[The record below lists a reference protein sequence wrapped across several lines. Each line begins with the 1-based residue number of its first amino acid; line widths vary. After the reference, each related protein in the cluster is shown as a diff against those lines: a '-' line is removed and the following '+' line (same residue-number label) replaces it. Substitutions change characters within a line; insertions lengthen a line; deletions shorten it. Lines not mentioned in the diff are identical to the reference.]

1 MEKNMQRKIPHKR
14 SLLCAAI
21 SLSLLPLASQSIAQ
35 EDTVEEVVVTG
46 SYIRRSE
53 GFTGASAVVQL
64 DAEELEAQ
72 GTLNVGEV
80 IKNLAF
86 VSGSASQ
93 ISNTIQ
99 GQDSRSTSVDLR
111 GLGAR
116 STLTLLDGK
125 RLVNQNVNAL
135 IPTIAIQ
142 RMDIVA
148 DGAAALYGSE
158 AVAGVVNF
166 VPYKSYDGFK
176 MDTYAE
182 QDDGGDYDEQ
192 SVQMLWGGQ
201 VGEIDVVLA
210 GQHRTNT
217 RLGWDERSDLA
228 NSGLT
233 VSSNAPGNW
242 YVPPRDENGAYT
254 GGTRARAPDPSCAPA
269 SERTAYTPDVVANQY
284 GNLLGGSCYFD
295 FGDNRS
301 YREPTQT
308 AQYYGNA
315 TWEYSDDLTLSLQGF
330 RTYLRENTFTSTS
343 NPGNSRIGELPAVRG
358 EIPGNPFFAN
368 DANGNQLYG
377 FDANGDGVPDRGTM
391 DMNNDGTPDYL
402 VAGIVPNGVLLHEDV
417 QPRTLRPINK
427 THTRSS
433 GHTQD
438 RDNKGNNTDIVSRW
452 SAQADFTVPFV
463 DGWEG
468 VASFSRNERDLVF
481 MSNQNYDITAMQQG
495 LNCDVV
501 NDRDACYNPFFVTNQ
516 NDNNS
521 IQVMD
526 DIAARD
532 KESTVQSLDVIDI
545 VLNGEVPLFG
555 FELPGGPV
563 SAAIGYQNRDDKF
576 TNTPSAVELAGDTWI
591 GGTEKE
597 TITTGSRQ
605 VDAFFMELSV
615 PVLSNLELELAVRRE
630 EFSTGQASTDP
641 KFGLSYAP
649 TDWLTLRATQGDA
662 FIAPSLTSLFN
673 PVSCG
678 LSTVTDRFGPF
689 SAFTTACGGGNPNL
703 SNESSQSRQL
713 GFDLVFGDFDLSVT
727 WNNTEFENRIVG
739 INGQDLM
746 QLDFQNFKTA
756 TGFSGSGLAGDQPSK
771 AQLEA
776 WVANPASNKD
786 FIRDPG
792 DIYTILQ
799 VNNTSTINAETVEVE
814 AYDIAANYRLSTND
828 WGNFRFGLQ
837 ATFVDHFYYQGDASS
852 PVFDGAGEYNAN
864 TSAVPEQ
871 PAWKANL
878 NIGWTMGNHSV
889 NTITRYIDDLPYDG
903 PAFTH
908 LDYFGGFQR
917 PQDIFETGVKA
928 WTQMDA
934 SYTYRGLELLGGE
947 GAVTVGS
954 RNLFDRKPQ
963 GSPEFAGLIGGLQA
977 AMGRSIYA
985 RFIYDF

>member
-1 MEKNMQRKIPHKR
+1 MQRQIPHKR

-35 EDTVEEVVVTG
+35 EDTVEEVIVTG

-53 GFTGASAVVQL
+53 GFTGASAIVQL
-64 DAEELEAQ
+64 DAEALEAQ

-111 GLGAR
+111 GLGAS
-116 STLTLLDGK
+116 STLTLMDGK

-176 MDTYAE
+176 IDTYAE
-182 QDDGGDYDEQ
+182 QDDNGDYDEQ

-201 VGEIDVVLA
+201 VGEIDVVMA
-210 GQHRTNT
+210 AQHRTNT

-242 YVPPRDENGAYT
+242 YRPERDENGAYT
-254 GGTRARAPDPSCAPA
+254 GGPRSRAPDPSCVAA
-269 SERTAYTPDVVANQY
+269 SQRTDYTPNVVANQY
-284 GNLLGGSCYFD
+284 GNLLGSSCYFD

-301 YREPTQT
+301 YREPMQT

-315 TWEYSDDLTLSLQGF
+315 TWEVDDDLTLSFQGF

-368 DANGNQLYG
+368 DSLGNQLYG
-377 FDANGDGVPDRGTM
+377 FDANGDGVPDRGTQ
-391 DMNNDGTPDYL
+391 DLNNDGTPDYL
-402 VAGIVPNGVLLHEDV
+402 VSGIVDNGVLLHEDM

-433 GHTQD
+433 GHSRD
-438 RDNKGNNTDIVSRW
+438 RDNKSGSTDIISRW
-452 SAQADFTVPFV
+452 SAQADFAVPML

-468 VASFSRNERDLVF
+468 MASFSRNERDLTF

-501 NDRDACYNPFFVTNQ
+501 NDRDACYNPFFVTDQAN
-516 NDNNS
+516 NNS

-532 KESTVQSLDVIDI
+532 KEWTKQSLDVIDI
-545 VLNGEVPLFG
+545 VLNGTVPLMG
-555 FELPGGPV
+555 FELPGGPI
-563 SAAIGYQNRDDKF
+563 SAAIGYQNRKDKF

-597 TITTGSRQ
+597 VVTSGARD
-605 VDAFFMELSV
+605 VDAYFMELSV
-615 PVLSNLELELAVRRE
+615 PVLSNLEVELAVRRE
-630 EFSTGQASTDP
+630 EFSTGQAATTP
-641 KFGLSYAP
+641 KYGLTYAA
-649 TDWLTLRATQGDA
+649 TDWLTLRATKGDA
-662 FIAPSLTSLFN
+662 FIAPSLTNLFN
-673 PVSCG
+673 PVTCG

-703 SNESSQSRQL
+703 TNETSTSQQL
-713 GFDLVFGDFDLSVT
+713 GFDIALGDFDISVT

-756 TGFSGSGLAGDQPSK
+756 TGFSGSGLTGEQPSQ

-786 FIRDPG
+786 FIRDPD

-814 AYDIAANYRLSTND
+814 AWDIAANYQFSMND
-828 WGNFRFGLQ
+828 WGDFRVGLQ
-837 ATFVDHFYYQGDASS
+837 ATFVDHFWYQGDASS
-852 PVFDGAGEYNAN
+852 RSSTVQVG
-864 TSAVPEQ
+864 TTLTLVAVPEQ
-871 PAWKANL
+871 PEWKANL
-878 NIGWTMGNHSV
+878 NIGWTMGKHSV

-908 LDYFGGFQR
+908 LDFFGGFQR

-947 GAVTVGS
+947 GSFTVGS